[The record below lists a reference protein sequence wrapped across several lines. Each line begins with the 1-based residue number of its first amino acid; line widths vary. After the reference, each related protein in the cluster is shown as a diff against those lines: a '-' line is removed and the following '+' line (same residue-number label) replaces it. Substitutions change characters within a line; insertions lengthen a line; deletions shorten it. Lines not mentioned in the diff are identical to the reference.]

1 MLDTEGYYLFY
12 QRRNINTNPA
22 TNHEST
28 TMAICL
34 QDILMQYWHNVI
46 GVANHSLI
54 EFKPIQEIELLLDT
68 TGMAYNL
75 KLERICT

>member
-1 MLDTEGYYLFY
+1 
-12 QRRNINTNPA
+12 
-22 TNHEST
+22 
-28 TMAICL
+28 MAICL

>member
-1 MLDTEGYYLFY
+1 MFIVLKGTMHAT
-12 QRRNINTNPA
+12 RRT
-22 TNHEST
+22 TRS